1 MKDNLFRTG
10 LVAAVIS
17 LVPVSGY
24 SQDISQIAKSDPL
37 IITGAVG
44 TQNAYYHSS
53 SGGFASPLSNSV
65 YANLNISF
73 YGFSMPFSFYYSN
86 SDLNFSY
93 PRFSF
98 NISPTYKNWTL
109 HLGTHVL
116 PMSPYIYNIPFE
128 GAGLEYNGQRLRFG
142 MFYGRLRHAINDNP
156 LDPKARSPQY
166 SRMGWGF
173 KVGYGSGR
181 HYLDLY
187 VFKGYDRLSSLAAE
201 WRRTTE
207 AKENLSVALRGH
219 TSLGNWMSLTTNVAA
234 SIFSTDLSADRI
246 HSDEID
252 KWDKIFDARYSSLYR
267 FAGDVNLNLSL
278 GGVFTSVSYKLVQP
292 DYTSLGLSYISNNY
306 QSLGLSMSGSLTRN
320 IILSGNF
327 AYQNDNLNNKQ
338 LYTTRGYVY
347 SANTVVNLSRSLN
360 LTAGYSGYLQQQCA
374 GTMEVNDTTRVNRI
388 MHNLH
393 LAPSYSFEAGGNSHT
408 VSLTGGYTQNKDLN
422 PFSTGESDVKT
433 ISYGAGYGVS
443 VERIKTDFGLNYSHQ
458 TSEGY
463 ERKYTSDVISGSAG
477 RSFLEDKNLTASLT
491 LSACRNH
498 IAGENTNWSVGVD
511 LYAGYTLKKVHSFS
525 FSAGYSR
532 YNDMNIVDV
541 MKYSSYD
548 LNCSLNYNYTF
559 TLLEL
564 KRKASKKQK

>member
-234 SIFSTDLSADRI
+234 SVFSTDLSADRI

-278 GGVFTSVSYKLVQP
+278 GGVFTSFSYKLVQP

-347 SANTVVNLSRSLN
+347 SANAVVNLSRSLN

>member
-173 KVGYGSGR
+173 KVDYGSGR

-219 TSLGNWMSLTTNVAA
+219 TSLGNWMSLTANVAA
-234 SIFSTDLSADRI
+234 SVFSTDLSADRI

-347 SANTVVNLSRSLN
+347 SANAVVNLSRSLN
-360 LTAGYSGYLQQQCA
+360 LTVGYSGYLQQQCA

-477 RSFLEDKNLTASLT
+477 RSFLEDKNLAASLT

-559 TLLEL
+559 TLLEF

>member
-219 TSLGNWMSLTTNVAA
+219 TSLGNWMSLTANVAA
-234 SIFSTDLSADRI
+234 SVFSTDLSADRI

-347 SANTVVNLSRSLN
+347 SANAVVNLSRSLN

-374 GTMEVNDTTRVNRI
+374 GTVEVNDTTRVNRI

>member
-234 SIFSTDLSADRI
+234 SVFSTDLSADRI

-347 SANTVVNLSRSLN
+347 SANAVVNLSRSLN

-559 TLLEL
+559 TLLEF

>member
-234 SIFSTDLSADRI
+234 SVFSTDLSADRI

-347 SANTVVNLSRSLN
+347 SANAVVNLSRSLN

-374 GTMEVNDTTRVNRI
+374 GTVEVNDTTRVNRI

>member
-219 TSLGNWMSLTTNVAA
+219 TSLGNWMSLTANVAA
-234 SIFSTDLSADRI
+234 SVFSTDLSADRI

-278 GGVFTSVSYKLVQP
+278 GGVFTSISYKLVQP

-347 SANTVVNLSRSLN
+347 SANAVVNLSRSLN

>member
-156 LDPKARSPQY
+156 LDPKARNPQY

-219 TSLGNWMSLTTNVAA
+219 TSLGNWMSLTANVAA
-234 SIFSTDLSADRI
+234 SVFSTDLSADRI

-347 SANTVVNLSRSLN
+347 SANAVVNLSRSLN

>member
-219 TSLGNWMSLTTNVAA
+219 TSLGNWMSLTANVAA
-234 SIFSTDLSADRI
+234 SVFSTDLSADRI

-347 SANTVVNLSRSLN
+347 SGNAVVNLSRSLN

-559 TLLEL
+559 MLLEL

>member
-219 TSLGNWMSLTTNVAA
+219 TSLGNWMSLTANVAA
-234 SIFSTDLSADRI
+234 SVFSTDLSADRI

-347 SANTVVNLSRSLN
+347 SANAVVNLSRSLN
-360 LTAGYSGYLQQQCA
+360 LTVGYSGYLQQQCA

-498 IAGENTNWSVGVD
+498 IVGENTNWSVGVD

>member
-219 TSLGNWMSLTTNVAA
+219 TSLGNWMSLTANVAA
-234 SIFSTDLSADRI
+234 SVFSTDLSADRI

-347 SANTVVNLSRSLN
+347 SANAVVNLSRSLN

-559 TLLEL
+559 TLLEF

>member
-219 TSLGNWMSLTTNVAA
+219 TSLGNWMSLTANVAA
-234 SIFSTDLSADRI
+234 SVFSTDLSADRI

-327 AYQNDNLNNKQ
+327 A
-338 LYTTRGYVY
+338 TR
-347 SANTVVNLSRSLN
+347 T
-360 LTAGYSGYLQQQCA
+360 
-374 GTMEVNDTTRVNRI
+374 
-388 MHNLH
+388 
-393 LAPSYSFEAGGNSHT
+393 
-408 VSLTGGYTQNKDLN
+408 
-422 PFSTGESDVKT
+422 T
-433 ISYGAGYGVS
+433 IS
-443 VERIKTDFGLNYSHQ
+443 T
-458 TSEGY
+458 TSNSI
-463 ERKYTSDVISGSAG
+463 RHAATSTRPMPS
-477 RSFLEDKNLTASLT
+477 
-491 LSACRNH
+491 
-498 IAGENTNWSVGVD
+498 
-511 LYAGYTLKKVHSFS
+511 
-525 FSAGYSR
+525 
-532 YNDMNIVDV
+532 
-541 MKYSSYD
+541 
-548 LNCSLNYNYTF
+548 
-559 TLLEL
+559 
-564 KRKASKKQK
+564 

>member
-156 LDPKARSPQY
+156 LDPKERSPQY

-347 SANTVVNLSRSLN
+347 SANAVVNLSRSLN

>member
-267 FAGDVNLNLSL
+267 FAGDVSLNLSL

-338 LYTTRGYVY
+338 LYTTCGYVY
-347 SANTVVNLSRSLN
+347 SANAVVNLSRSLN

>member
-207 AKENLSVALRGH
+207 GKENLSVALRGH

-234 SIFSTDLSADRI
+234 SVFSTDLSADRI

-347 SANTVVNLSRSLN
+347 SANAVVNLSRSLN

-477 RSFLEDKNLTASLT
+477 RSFLEDKNLTTSLT

>member
-219 TSLGNWMSLTTNVAA
+219 TSLGNWMSLTANVAA
-234 SIFSTDLSADRI
+234 SVFSTDLSADRI

-347 SANTVVNLSRSLN
+347 SANAVVNLSRSLN

-433 ISYGAGYGVS
+433 ISYGASYGVS

>member
-219 TSLGNWMSLTTNVAA
+219 TSLGNWMSLTANVAA
-234 SIFSTDLSADRI
+234 SVFSTDLSADRI

-252 KWDKIFDARYSSLYR
+252 KWDKIFDARYNSLYR

-347 SANTVVNLSRSLN
+347 SANAVVNLSRSLN

>member
-219 TSLGNWMSLTTNVAA
+219 TSLGNWMSLTANVAA
-234 SIFSTDLSADRI
+234 SVFSTDLSADRI

-347 SANTVVNLSRSLN
+347 SANAVVNLSRSLN

-491 LSACRNH
+491 LSACCNH

>member
-219 TSLGNWMSLTTNVAA
+219 TSLGNWMSLTANVAA
-234 SIFSTDLSADRI
+234 SVFSTDLSADRI

-292 DYTSLGLSYISNNY
+292 DYTSLGLSSISNNY

-347 SANTVVNLSRSLN
+347 SANAVVNLSRSLN
-360 LTAGYSGYLQQQCA
+360 LTVGYSGYLQQQCA

-559 TLLEL
+559 TLLEF

>member
-219 TSLGNWMSLTTNVAA
+219 TSLGNWMSLTANVAA

-347 SANTVVNLSRSLN
+347 SANAVVNLSRSLN

-559 TLLEL
+559 MLLEL

>member
-24 SQDISQIAKSDPL
+24 SQNISQIAKSDPL

-234 SIFSTDLSADRI
+234 SVFSTDLSADRI

-347 SANTVVNLSRSLN
+347 SANAVVNLSRSLN

-559 TLLEL
+559 TLLEF

>member
-347 SANTVVNLSRSLN
+347 SANAVVNLSRSLN

-393 LAPSYSFEAGGNSHT
+393 LAPSYSFEVGGNSHT

>member
-219 TSLGNWMSLTTNVAA
+219 TSLGNWMSLTANVAA
-234 SIFSTDLSADRI
+234 SVFSTDLSADRI

-347 SANTVVNLSRSLN
+347 SANAVVNLSRSLN

-408 VSLTGGYTQNKDLN
+408 VNLTGGYTQNKDLN

>member
-234 SIFSTDLSADRI
+234 SVFSTDLSADRI

-347 SANTVVNLSRSLN
+347 SANAVVNLSRSLN

>member
-234 SIFSTDLSADRI
+234 SVFSTDLSADRI

-347 SANTVVNLSRSLN
+347 SANAVVNLSRSLN

-463 ERKYTSDVISGSAG
+463 ERKYSSDVISGTAG
-477 RSFLEDKNLTASLT
+477 RSFLADKNLTASLT
-491 LSACRNH
+491 LSVCRNH
-498 IAGENTNWSVGVD
+498 ISGQNKNWSMGAD
-511 LYAGYTLKKVHSFS
+511 LYTGYTLKKVHSFS
-525 FSAGYSR
+525 LSAGYSR
-532 YNDMNIVDV
+532 YNDVNIVDV

-548 LNCSLNYNYTF
+548 LTCNLSYNYTF

>member
-219 TSLGNWMSLTTNVAA
+219 TSLGNWMSLTANVAA
-234 SIFSTDLSADRI
+234 SVFSTDLSADRI

-347 SANTVVNLSRSLN
+347 SANAVVNLSRSLN

-477 RSFLEDKNLTASLT
+477 RSFLEDKNLTTSLT

>member
-234 SIFSTDLSADRI
+234 SVFSTDLSADRI

-347 SANTVVNLSRSLN
+347 SANAVVNLSRSLN

-477 RSFLEDKNLTASLT
+477 RSFLEYKNLTASLT

>member
-347 SANTVVNLSRSLN
+347 SANAVVNLSRSLN

-477 RSFLEDKNLTASLT
+477 RSFLEDKDLTASLT

-559 TLLEL
+559 TLLEF

>member
-1 MKDNLFRTG
+1 
-10 LVAAVIS
+10 
-17 LVPVSGY
+17 
-24 SQDISQIAKSDPL
+24 
-37 IITGAVG
+37 
-44 TQNAYYHSS
+44 
-53 SGGFASPLSNSV
+53 
-65 YANLNISF
+65 
-73 YGFSMPFSFYYSN
+73 
-86 SDLNFSY
+86 
-93 PRFSF
+93 
-98 NISPTYKNWTL
+98 
-109 HLGTHVL
+109 
-116 PMSPYIYNIPFE
+116 MSPYIYNIPFE

-156 LDPKARSPQY
+156 LDPKARNPQY

-347 SANTVVNLSRSLN
+347 SANAVVNLSRSLN

-433 ISYGAGYGVS
+433 ISYGASYGVS

>member
-234 SIFSTDLSADRI
+234 SVFSTDLSADRI

-347 SANTVVNLSRSLN
+347 SANAVVNLSRSLN

-541 MKYSSYD
+541 
-548 LNCSLNYNYTF
+548 
-559 TLLEL
+559 
-564 KRKASKKQK
+564 

>member
-292 DYTSLGLSYISNNY
+292 DYTSLGLSYISNNH

-347 SANTVVNLSRSLN
+347 SANAVVNLSRSLN

>member
-1 MKDNLFRTG
+1 MKNNLFRTG

-347 SANTVVNLSRSLN
+347 SANAVVNLSRSLN

-374 GTMEVNDTTRVNRI
+374 GTMPVNDTTRVNRI

-393 LAPSYSFEAGGNSHT
+393 VAPSYSFEAGGNSHT
-408 VSLTGGYTQNKDLN
+408 VSVTGGYTQNKDLN
-422 PFSTGESDVKT
+422 RFSTGESDVKT

-491 LSACRNH
+491 LSVCRNH
-498 IAGENTNWSVGVD
+498 ISGQNKNWSMGAD
-511 LYAGYTLKKVHSFS
+511 LYTGYTLKKVHSFS
-525 FSAGYSR
+525 LSAGYSR